1 MEKQL
6 EKLREEMLKQSKP
19 IVTTTDWIV
28 VERQEFPVWLGQY
41 RLKQDQT
48 LEIPYF
54 RDRHDLSDSAYIGEW
69 DSLLTHNLATG
80 NRAYNQNWINASRIM
95 KTNDWHEPSGFTPL
109 HQAAWHG
116 TSTLVV
122 ERLILLG
129 AWRLARTMRN
139 GLMKTPLDVAKEF
152 GWAHLY
158 PLLMPVVHHTLP
170 ASVLV
175 GLQKQLNEVFA
186 NAFPGAIEH
195 FRVPQVEILTE
206 LNDPQLLVPLEAEK
220 QNVARPIGMHL
231 VLDVRELVAQVV
243 KTDGTTGVYRIRE
256 DGWDEIERG
265 ILLNYQRA

>member
-6 EKLREEMLKQSKP
+6 VELREEMLKQSKP
-19 IVTTTDWIV
+19 IIATAQSIV
-28 VERQEFPVWLGQY
+28 VERQEIPIWLGQY

-48 LEIPYF
+48 LEMPYF
-54 RDRHDLSDSAYIGEW
+54 RDRHDLSDSAYFGEW
-69 DSLLTHNLATG
+69 DCLLTHNLVTG
-80 NRAYNQNWINASRIM
+80 NGAYNQNWINTSRIM
-95 KTNDWHEPSGFTPL
+95 KTDDWHELSGFTPL

-122 ERLILLG
+122 EKLILLG
-129 AWRLARTMRN
+129 AWRLARTVRN
-139 GLMKTPLDVAKEF
+139 GLMQTPLDVAKKF

-158 PLLMPVVHHTLP
+158 SLLMPVVHHTLP

-186 NAFPGAIEH
+186 KAFPSAMEH

-206 LNDPQLLVPLEAEK
+206 LKDPQLLVPLEAEK
-220 QNVARPIGMHL
+220 QNMERPIGMHL
-231 VLDVRELVAQVV
+231 FLDKRELVAQVV

-265 ILLNYQRA
+265 MLLYYKRG